1 MKKPEQYFCD
11 MCRKEIT
18 PVSGFTDQIIPV
30 ITNCE
35 WTEGYPEPPHVT
47 SLKMDLCSECYIK
60 AFNIECGFQGE
71 NLRWKEAIHD

>member
-47 SLKMDLCSECYIK
+47 SLKMDLCKKCYIK
-60 AFNIECGFQGE
+60 AFNIECGFRGE
-71 NLRWKEAIHD
+71 NLRWKDANHD